1 MALMRSDSQSLFGV
15 ACIDEAGRGP
25 MIGPMVVCGLLFE
38 DDVEKPL
45 RDLGIKDSKLLTH
58 KRRESLYDD
67 ILGLTKHHS
76 IRKVSATR
84 IDELRG
90 RGVSLNEIE
99 LREFISITKS
109 LRPLRLFVDA
119 VDVKAER
126 FGLAIAQRSN
136 LGEAGIVVV
145 SEHRAD
151 LRYPMVSAASVI
163 AKVERDRA
171 IVKLHDEYGDF
182 GSGYPR
188 DPKTLSFVRGLVT
201 NREPLPSIVRRSWES
216 VRRLESEMSTKQ
228 TTLDSY

>member
-1 MALMRSDSQSLFGV
+1 MKSNPLTLFGV

-38 DDVEKPL
+38 DDVDTPL
-45 RDLGIKDSKLLTH
+45 RNLGIKDSKQLSP
-58 KRRESLYDD
+58 KRREELYDD
-67 ILGLTKHHS
+67 ILNLTKRSS
-76 IRKVSATR
+76 IRRVSASK

-90 RGVSLNEIE
+90 RGVTLNEIE

-126 FGLAIAQRSN
+126 FGLAIAERSK
-136 LGEAGIVVV
+136 LKDIGIVVI

-151 LRYPMVSAASVI
+151 LTYPMVSAASVI

-171 IVKLHDEYGDF
+171 ILKLHDQYGDF
-182 GSGYPR
+182 GSGYPN
-188 DPKTLSFVRGLVT
+188 DPKTLSFVRDLVASK
-201 NREPLPSIVRRSWES
+201 EKLPKIVRRSWAPI
-216 VRRLESEMSTKQ
+216 RRLESEMNTKQ
-228 TTLDSY
+228 IKLDSY